1 MIRALARVAALAI
14 AALLLFA
21 LQQTTPGYSEITGP
35 ITQHSRAGATAA
47 ARGFTLRVEKV
58 VLAERLRWR
67 AFGRSYD
74 RDTGGLWAVAMVEA
88 EGTPATT
95 ALNGA
100 TWLAASGLRF
110 EASQR
115 AESAGGFLRGK
126 RLEPGL
132 PQRGLLIFEIGRGA
146 AHGGALLVSEARWP
160 RLDTQLR
167 VALPDDR
174 IEQAETLDLDTLK

>member
-1 MIRALARVAALAI
+1 MIRFLTRTAALAI
-14 AALLLFA
+14 AALILFA

-35 ITQHSRAGATAA
+35 ITQNGVAGTVIH

-58 VLAERLRWR
+58 VLAERLRWQ

-74 RDTGGLWAVAMVEA
+74 RDTGGLWAVAVVDA

-100 TWLAASGLRF
+100 TWQAASGLRF

-115 AESAGGFLRGK
+115 AESARGFLRGK

-132 PQRGLLIFEIGRGA
+132 PQRGLLIFEIGRDTA
-146 AHGGALLVSEARWP
+146 RGGALLVSMSRWP

-167 VALPDDR
+167 ITLPDER
-174 IEQAETLDLDTLK
+174 IEQAETLDLDTLT

>member
-1 MIRALARVAALAI
+1 MIRILARVIALAI

-35 ITQHSRAGATAA
+35 IRQHGIAGTSIVT
-47 ARGFTLRVEKV
+47 RSFTLRVEKV
-58 VLAERLRWR
+58 VLAERLRWQS
-67 AFGRSYD
+67 FGRSYD
-74 RDTGGLWAVAMVEA
+74 RNTGGLWAVALVEA
-88 EGTPATT
+88 EGTPATM

-115 AESAGGFLRGK
+115 AEQAPGFLRGK

-132 PQRGLLIFEIGRGA
+132 PQRGLLIFEVGRDA
-146 AHGGALLVSEARWP
+146 ARGGTLLVSEARWP

-167 VALPDDR
+167 IALPDDR

>member
-1 MIRALARVAALAI
+1 MIRILTRVVALAI

-35 ITQHSRAGATAA
+35 ITQQGVAGTRIN
-47 ARGFTLRVEKV
+47 ARSFTLRVEKV
-58 VLAERLRWR
+58 ILAERLRWQ

-74 RDTGGLWAVAMVEA
+74 RDTGGLWAVALVEA
-88 EGTPATT
+88 EGTPSTAT
-95 ALNGA
+95 LGGA
-100 TWLAASGLRF
+100 VWQAASGLRF

-115 AESAGGFLRGK
+115 AEQARGFLRGK

-132 PQRGLLIFEIGRGA
+132 PQRGLLIFEIGRDA
-146 AHGGALLVSEARWP
+146 ARGGALLVSESRWP

-167 VALPDDR
+167 IALPDDR